1 MGHFHRLDPVCRRP
15 RCLVPTEATT
25 VESVAATEV
34 AASESLSALKVVVEP
49 TPTPTSLPS
58 HAGPPP
64 KQPISASSEKAP
76 LTHTESN
83 D

>member
-1 MGHFHRLDPVCRRP
+1 MCCRP
-15 RCLVPTEATT
+15 RRLVPTEATT

-76 LTHTESN
+76 LTHTES
-83 D
+83 DD